1 MYRSDET
8 KTPSILMDV
17 GVKAEPLEV
26 PAYLQEH
33 YWWAY
38 LHPKSDRV
46 WDQDWVVNS
55 ILWGNYA
62 KLSKAA
68 LATIDTSKPVRCL
81 QIACAYGDITTQ
93 LAEHLQLGASAE
105 NTLDVIDIVPKQ
117 LDNMLGKLP
126 HPEACRTHLMNSE
139 HLSFVDAAFDH
150 ALIFFLL
157 HEQPEEARRN
167 TLREALRVLRPG
179 GKLTVVDFGRPDA
192 LNPIRLWLPILGKIE
207 PFAWDLWKHPVSDWL
222 PSDVLV
228 KGIETQRFFGGW
240 FQCVTICRGD
250 ESMGE

>member
-8 KTPSILMDV
+8 KTPAI
-17 GVKAEPLEV
+17 GVAAGDQAVAPAVPSYLEK
-26 PAYLQEH
+26 H

-38 LHPKSDRV
+38 MHPKSDRV

-62 KLSKAA
+62 RLSKVA

-81 QIACAYGDITTQ
+81 QIACAYGDITTR
-93 LAEHLQLGASAE
+93 LAEHLQLGQSTE

-117 LDNMLGKLP
+117 LNNMLGKLP

-139 HLSFVDAAFDH
+139 HLNFADSSFDH
-150 ALIFFLL
+150 ALTFFLL

-179 GKLTVVDFGRPDA
+179 GKLTVVDFARPNSF
-192 LNPIRLWLPILGKIE
+192 NPIRLWLPILGRIE
-207 PFAWDLWKHPVSDWL
+207 PFAWDLWKHPVAEWL
-222 PSDVLV
+222 PSDLSVAD
-228 KGIETQRFFGGW
+228 IQTQRFFGGW
-240 FQCVTICRGD
+240 FQCVTILRGD
-250 ESMGE
+250 DRMGR